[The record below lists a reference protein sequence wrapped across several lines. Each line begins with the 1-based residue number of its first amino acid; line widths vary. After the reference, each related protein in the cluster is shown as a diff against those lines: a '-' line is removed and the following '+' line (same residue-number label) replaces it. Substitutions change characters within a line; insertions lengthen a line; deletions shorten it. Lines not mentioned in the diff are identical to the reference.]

1 MSKII
6 TNVMPKGGVGKTTV
20 LMNIGYELSLLKKKV
35 LFIDTDGQ
43 LNLTSNIQYKNDQ
56 VIAPKNIFDLFTEE
70 DPKLDDY
77 IYETSYKNIDI
88 IQGSSDLYFLR
99 NERNF
104 MAEDKDFIPKFF
116 DMLHKSDYDYVLID
130 TNPTIS
136 ELNLALIQNTDLNL
150 IIIDGDI
157 NAVDTLQTLLG
168 QYIKSYPIWAKGE
181 ITQESII
188 YSFATRNKILFN
200 NIAKQESVIEYTRNT
215 IIDMFHESMILDT
228 VIHRSVVA
236 KYAKMDREPISQY
249 DKKHTMSKE
258 FRKLAKEVE

>member
-1 MSKII
+1 
-6 TNVMPKGGVGKTTV
+6 
-20 LMNIGYELSLLKKKV
+20 
-35 LFIDTDGQ
+35 
-43 LNLTSNIQYKNDQ
+43 
-56 VIAPKNIFDLFTEE
+56 
-70 DPKLDDY
+70 
-77 IYETSYKNIDI
+77 
-88 IQGSSDLYFLR
+88 
-99 NERNF
+99 

-130 TNPTIS
+130 TNTTIS

-188 YSFATRNKILFN
+188 YSFAIRNKILFN